1 MPKRWSTRLDRAG
14 TVAARYAAWPLLGLV
29 VVYWLAAALIELN
42 LVSRTLLIARHT
54 VPSSFTALPVWLV
67 AAVGWPMLLPLWLA
81 LAAYW
86 LRPRLL
92 RAAAIIAMAVGF
104 GLVHQLYW
112 FLLLYHWRSGL
123 VFDFAFFWFN
133 RGDALTTVARSFG
146 PEVLWTLGLIGPAF
160 TVFWL
165 LLAWSWLRRPR
176 FERNW
181 LRVGTSA
188 LLLVALLGAL
198 LGYREFT
205 GELSR
210 FARTFGNGGR
220 GAYATAYA
228 QLLERSTSVPL
239 RNGSLSAD
247 APKRII
253 FVQLESVSG
262 DLVRPTTT
270 PTLYRYAQRGVL
282 FPHFYSNGVQ
292 TIRSQES
299 LLCGLPPS
307 VGDTLVNSY
316 SDEQLRRLP
325 CLPRLLRA
333 AGYRTMVFKNDHLT
347 FAHGD
352 RWLSAIGF
360 DELHDADVTEPGD
373 PLLPWGYREDVYF
386 KRVVER
392 LRGAGDEPIFALVAV
407 SGTNHYP
414 WPAVEDPAML
424 PRIPFPTPQTFR
436 EQLINTTFVQD
447 AYLGQLLDALGEM
460 PGTLVFAYSDTG
472 FQMDRIGNFTT
483 VEYDVRDGSFSTFLL
498 AVPPRENPWRFSFG
512 QPIAEA
518 HSQMDIFPTI
528 SDLLQLP
535 APPTL
540 LGQSLRDP
548 LQGRPI
554 AAAAPILMLQ
564 PYTRPRLALLR
575 FPTKYLV
582 DFQADSVSVF
592 DLLQDP
598 LELSPRPYGGA
609 PAVAEMVAQAFR
621 PAGAAAENGMP
632 MSFIHNQSP

>member
-1 MPKRWSTRLDRAG
+1 MSVLKCWSTFLDRGGVA
-14 TVAARYAAWPLLGLV
+14 AARYAAWPLLGLL
-29 VVYWLAAALIELN
+29 VVYWLAAALIELY
-42 LVSRTLLIARHT
+42 LVRRTLLIAHQA
-54 VPSSFTALPVWLV
+54 VAAPFTSLPVWLV
-67 AAVGWPMLLPLWLA
+67 VTVGWSIFVPLWLVLTA
-81 LAAYW
+81 GF

-92 RAAAIIAMAVGF
+92 RIAVVIATAAGF

-123 VFDFAFFWFN
+123 TFDFAFFWFN

-146 PEVLWTLGLIGPAF
+146 PEVLWALGLLGPAF
-160 TVFWL
+160 AVFWL
-165 LLAWSWLRRPR
+165 LLAWSWISRPR
-176 FERNW
+176 SERNW
-181 LRVGTSA
+181 LQIGTSA
-188 LLLVALLGAL
+188 LLLVAVLGAL

-210 FARTFGNGGR
+210 FVHTFGNAGR

-228 QLLERSTSVPL
+228 RLLERSASAPQ
-239 RNGSLSAD
+239 RSGSLPAD
-247 APKRII
+247 APRRII

-282 FPHFYSNGVQ
+282 FPRFYSNGVQ

-316 SDEQLRRLP
+316 PRQQLQRLP
-325 CLPRLLRA
+325 CLPRLLRE
-333 AGYRTMVFKNDHLT
+333 AGYRTIVFKNDHLT

-360 DELHDADVTEPGD
+360 DELHDADITEPGD

-386 KRVVER
+386 RRVVEV
-392 LRGAGDEPIFALVAV
+392 LRRAGDERVFALIAV

-414 WPAVEDPAML
+414 WPAVEDPAM
-424 PRIPFPTPQTFR
+424 RTSVPFPTPRTFR

-447 AYLGQLLDALGEM
+447 AYLGQLLEALEEM
-460 PGTLVFAYSDTG
+460 PGTMVFAYSDTG

-483 VEYDVRDGSFSTFLL
+483 VEYDVRDGSFSSFLL
-498 AVPPRENPWRFSFG
+498 AVPPKENPWRFSFG
-512 QPIAEA
+512 QPVAEA
-518 HSQMDIFPTI
+518 RSQMDILPTI
-528 SDLLQLP
+528 VDLLQLP
-535 APPTL
+535 VSPTL
-540 LGQSLRDP
+540 LGRSLRDP
-548 LQGRPI
+548 LQGRP
-554 AAAAPILMLQ
+554 AAAATSILMLQ

-575 FPTKYLV
+575 FPLKYLV
-582 DFQADSVSVF
+582 DFQADTVSVF
-592 DLLQDP
+592 DLAQDP

-609 PAVAEMVAQAFR
+609 PAVAAMVAEIFR
-621 PAGAAAENGMP
+621 PAGPAAK
-632 MSFIHNQSP
+632 